1 MMRRVVVAVA
11 VGLSLLGGVS
21 PLPSQGTVTASPLAG
36 TCTLVSSGN
45 YFVVRVN
52 GDSIGRHDTEITVA
66 ARVLTEHLKRPGQ
79 TVTATRVQTVK
90 AGGCAVAPVAVD
102 TVRISVRD
110 TLWRRDTVV
119 VVRVDTLRLP
129 AAPVDSG
136 IVVIPPPPPPPPPP
150 PVDTQVVVTPPPAG
164 SLPAHPRVWMDASR
178 VAHLKAQRAAN
189 APRWV
194 RVKAAADGQLG
205 RTAFNIV
212 DLDKLPDLCLAYLAT
227 DDARYAQRA
236 GMILTAYATEA
247 NDLTGDSGYGVRFNL
262 PLVTMGLDWCYNG
275 LSVAERRQAATWL
288 MNRADWVWPES
299 NPARLNA
306 HGTTNPAINYYWGF
320 MMTGPA
326 ALAAAGDDTGTGAK
340 SGTDRAAFHIAL
352 VLNRWN
358 GQIASFFAG
367 EGAGG
372 AWSDGTGYDSAW
384 RLGAFTDAFLTAGRP
399 TPHPFLAQSLAWR
412 IQSTMPG
419 YRVKVPFGAQPRSSD
434 GAMFTYDRMSAL
446 YPLASS
452 GADAGLRANVYRWLD
467 AVGQEATAEFNATA
481 TLADELL
488 RYAPDSLATPTAMPK
503 GFVAPGPGFVVYRTS
518 WTDPNTTVLAFTSGP
533 TADGAARDANSL
545 MIWKGSFWI
554 SATSNLYSYSG
565 IEMAT
570 ANYNN
575 LTVGGVGQQLYGGNG
590 GSLTGVSFAD
600 TLVRF
605 GGQAKNGYGLVNQWN
620 NTRFVD
626 DYRREVAF
634 LPGEDV
640 IVVVDRATVKNP
652 AAAKVWHWHS
662 KPLPVVNGN
671 TFTLSNPAGD
681 QSCQAAVTHPTAV
694 LGIAP
699 YAFGT
704 GGAVTSHAV
713 TVTMS
718 GNASDVV
725 VTVFQCNGQPPR
737 PATVTVGAEVV
748 VTVAGRTIRL

>member
-1 MMRRVVVAVA
+1 MRRLWRCVTLTTGLLLALPAVA
-11 VGLSLLGGVS
+11 SAQL
-21 PLPSQGTVTASPLAG
+21 QG
-36 TCTLVSSGN
+36 TCTLVSSGG

-52 GDSIGRHDTEITVA
+52 GDSIGRHDTELTVA
-66 ARVLTEHLKRPGQ
+66 ARVLTEQLKRPGVA
-79 TVTATRVQTVK
+79 VTATRVQTVR
-90 AGGCAVAPVAVD
+90 AGGCLVAPA
-102 TVRISVRD
+102 
-110 TLWRRDTVV
+110 
-119 VVRVDTLRLP
+119 RVDTLRIRDT
-129 AAPVDSG
+129 VFVRDSV
-136 IVVIPPPPPPPPPP
+136 IVTPPPPPPPP
-150 PVDTQVVVTPPPAG
+150 PVDTVIVTPPPPPPPPPPVTPPPAG

-178 VAHLKAQRAAN
+178 VAHLKAQRSAN

-236 GMILTAYATEA
+236 GVILTAYATEA
-247 NDLTGDSGYGVRFNL
+247 NNLTGDSGYGVRFNL

-299 NPARLNA
+299 NPSRLNA
-306 HGTTNPAINYYWGF
+306 HGTNNPVINYYWGF

-340 SGTDRAAFHIAL
+340 SGSDRAAFHIAL

-358 GQIASFFAG
+358 GEVATYFAG
-367 EGAGG
+367 MGAGG
-372 AWSDGTGYDSAW
+372 AWADGTGYDSAW

-419 YRVKVPFGAQPRSSD
+419 YRVKVPFGMQPRSSD

-452 GADAGLRANVYRWLD
+452 GADAQLRANLYAWLD
-467 AVGQEATAEFNATA
+467 AVGQEAQSEFNATA

-488 RYAPDSLATPTAMPK
+488 RYAPGTLPAPAPMPK

-518 WTDPNTTVLAFTSGP
+518 WTDPTTTVLAFTSGP
-533 TADGAARDANSL
+533 TADGGARDANSL

-554 SATSNLYSYSG
+554 SATANLYSHSG
-565 IEMAT
+565 IETAT

-600 TLVRF
+600 SLVRF
-605 GGQAKNGYGLVNQWN
+605 GGQAKNGYGYQNQWN

-634 LPGEDV
+634 LPTEDV

-652 AAAKVWHWHS
+652 ASAKVWHWHS
-662 KPLPVVNGN
+662 KNAPTVAGN
-671 TFTLSNPAGD
+671 TFTLRNPAGD
-681 QSCQAAVTHPTAV
+681 QSCQATVTHPTAV
-694 LGIAP
+694 LGSQP
-699 YAFGT
+699 YALDNS
-704 GGAVTSHAV
+704 GAVTSHAV

-725 VTVFQCNGQPPR
+725 VTVFQCHQGPLLPVAVN
-737 PATVTVGAEVV
+737 VGSEVV
-748 VTVAGRTIRL
+748 VTVAGRVLRL